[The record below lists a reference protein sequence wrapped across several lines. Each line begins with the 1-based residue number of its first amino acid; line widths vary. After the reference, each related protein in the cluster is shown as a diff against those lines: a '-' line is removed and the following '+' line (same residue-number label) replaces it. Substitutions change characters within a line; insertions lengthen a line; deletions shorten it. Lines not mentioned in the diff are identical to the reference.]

1 MADWAVPNGIGDFR
15 APSAVASTSSG
26 TTVTTGGSAHTK
38 GSWAEI
44 TASTPINADAVI
56 VVLRGASG
64 ADTLTDIAVGASG
77 SETVIFENLY
87 HGNGTSPSIGHG
99 ATYSIPA
106 SIPAGTRISARSQGH
121 AASQSLKVDLYLMKG
136 GVAFPSA
143 RGRVTAYGAN
153 TADSGGVVLNP
164 GGTAHTKSVYKEI
177 TASTVNPITS
187 LIAAF
192 PLVGDPSNAN
202 ADYLVDVAV
211 GAAGSEVVVVG
222 DFHFAS
228 ASIGNAHHPMVTPTF
243 QVAIPAGTR
252 IAVRAQCSIA
262 TADSEFDVI
271 IYGVD

>member
-99 ATYSIPA
+99 ATYTIPV

-121 AASQSLKVDLYLMKG
+121 AASQNLKVDLYLMKG
-136 GVAFPSA
+136 GAAFPSA

-153 TADSGGVVLNP
+153 TADSGGTLVDP
-164 GGTAHTKSVYKEI
+164 GATANTKGAYKEI
-177 TASTVNPITS
+177 SASTANPVAAM
-187 LIAAF
+187 IAAF
-192 PLVGDPSNAN
+192 PLVGDATGAN

-211 GAAGSEVVVVG
+211 GAAGSEVVVIG

-228 ASIGNAHHPMVTPTF
+228 CSTGNAHHPIATPTF
-243 QVAIPAGTR
+243 QVSIPAGTR
-252 IAVRAQCSIA
+252 IAVRAQCSIS
-262 TADSEFDVI
+262 TADRDIDVI
-271 IYGVD
+271 IYGID